1 MGSVSGGN
9 SPQPDSES
17 EGMGLQDPLGPF
29 QLELPMSDTKRTSMS
44 TSRSR
49 DIPSPERRIRRN
61 SCPPRVM
68 PAGMRGC
75 GDRGCGDDGPPPRAP
90 VPWPAA
96 PPGPALPAPG
106 SGGPPRC
113 GEPRFQPRGAA
124 PHSFRMSDLPTWS
137 LPEQP
142 TLAFPLLA
150 NGARVG
156 PGLPARRRPGPAQ
169 GTRGMQPG
177 CGQLSILASGRAE
190 GGQNSLTARSSFP
203 EQGT

>member
-75 GDRGCGDDGPPPRAP
+75 GDAGIGDAGMMGRPPGHLFHGLQHRRVRHSPRPDLAGHHAVASLASSRGVQHPIPSGCLTFRHGLSLSSRPWHSPCLPMAQESDRACRRDAGRAP
-90 VPWPAA
+90 PK
-96 PPGPALPAPG
+96 
-106 SGGPPRC
+106 
-113 GEPRFQPRGAA
+113 EPEECSRVAVNCPSWRLVELREA
-124 PHSFRMSDLPTWS
+124 R
-137 LPEQP
+137 
-142 TLAFPLLA
+142 TL
-150 NGARVG
+150 
-156 PGLPARRRPGPAQ
+156 
-169 GTRGMQPG
+169 
-177 CGQLSILASGRAE
+177 
-190 GGQNSLTARSSFP
+190 
-203 EQGT
+203 